1 MATLADVAQLAGV
14 SKATASRAL
23 SKPEMV
29 LPVTVQRVVD
39 AATKL
44 GFEPNNIA
52 RALARGRTGIIA
64 LVVPTLDNAFFT
76 PIIGG
81 AQKRAAEEGLQVT
94 VAVHPLENV
103 SELTTFDRLAR
114 QVDGFVVVA
123 PRGTDDLLVSA
134 GSRKPTVLVDREI
147 DTLPS
152 VVADTATAFGSL
164 VERFV
169 NEGHTRIVYIGGPA
183 GSWQDRQRE
192 AAVRAATEGHAHL
205 DVLGPYP
212 ATFAAGLEVAA
223 AVRASGAT
231 AVVPYATAI
240 GLGVQHQ
247 MLAAGD
253 IHHPLVISSERS
265 IVDALGLRGVPAID
279 VDGEE
284 LGRQAM
290 ELLLE
295 VMRDPHATQKRQR
308 LDVPVY
314 WSDVPEITSA

>member
-29 LPVTVQRVVD
+29 LPVTVQRVLD
-39 AATKL
+39 AAAKL
-44 GFEPNNIA
+44 GFEPNHIA
-52 RALARGRTGIIA
+52 RALARGRSGILA

-81 AQKRAAEEGLQVT
+81 AQKRAAEEGLQLT
-94 VAVHPLENV
+94 VAVHPLESV

-123 PRGTDDLLVSA
+123 PRGSDDLVLAA

-147 DTLPS
+147 DTMPS
-152 VVADTATAFGSL
+152 VVADTASAFGSL
-164 VERFV
+164 AERFV

-192 AAVRAATEGHAHL
+192 AAVRKAAHGRAHL
-205 DVLGPYP
+205 DVLGPFP
-212 ATFAAGLEVAA
+212 ATFAAGLAAAA
-223 AVRASGAT
+223 AVRATGAT

-240 GLGVQHQ
+240 GLGVQYQ
-247 MLAAGD
+247 MLASGD
-253 IHHPLVISSERS
+253 IHPSLVISSERS
-265 IVDALGLRGVPAID
+265 IVDALELRGVPAID

-284 LGRQAM
+284 LGRMAT

-295 VMRDPHATQKRQR
+295 CIQSPDGAPERQH

-314 WSDVPEITSA
+314 WSDVPEISQA

>member
-29 LPVTVQRVVD
+29 LPATVQRVVD
-39 AATKL
+39 AAAKL
-44 GFEPNNIA
+44 GFEPNQIA
-52 RALARGRTGIIA
+52 RALARGRSGVLA

-81 AQKRAAEEGLQVT
+81 AQKRAAAEGMQLTVT
-94 VAVHPLENV
+94 VHPLESV
-103 SELTTFDRLAR
+103 SELATFDRLAR

-123 PRGTDDLLVSA
+123 PRGSDDLVLTA
-134 GSRKPTVLVDREI
+134 GSHKPTVLVDREI
-147 DTLPS
+147 DTMPS
-152 VVADTATAFGSL
+152 VVADTASAFGSL
-164 VERFV
+164 VDRFI
-169 NEGHTRIVYIGGPA
+169 NEGHTRIVYIGGPS

-192 AAVRAATEGHAHL
+192 AAVRAAAQGRAHL

-212 ATFAAGLEVAA
+212 STFAAGLSAAA

-240 GLGVQHQ
+240 GLGVQYQ
-247 MLAAGD
+247 MLLAGD
-253 IHHPLVISSERS
+253 IHPPLVISSERA
-265 IVDALGLRGVPAID
+265 IVDALGMRGVPAID

-284 LGRQAM
+284 LGRMAT

-295 VMRDPHATQKRQR
+295 CIEAPGGAAQHQR

-314 WSDVPEITSA
+314 WNDLAEPATA

>member
-29 LPVTVQRVVD
+29 LPETVQRVLD
-39 AATKL
+39 AAAKL
-44 GFEPNNIA
+44 GFEPNHIA
-52 RALARGRTGIIA
+52 RMLARGRSGVLA

-81 AQKRAAEEGLQVT
+81 AQKRAAAEGLQLT
-94 VAVHPLENV
+94 VSVHPLESV
-103 SELTTFDRLAR
+103 AELATFGRLAR

-123 PRGTDDLLVSA
+123 PRGSDDLILAA
-134 GSRKPTVLVDREI
+134 GSHKPTVLVDREI
-147 DTLPS
+147 ETLPS
-152 VVADTATAFGSL
+152 VVADTASAFGSL
-164 VERFV
+164 VDRFV
-169 NEGHTRIVYIGGPA
+169 AEGHTRIVYMGGPA
-183 GSWQDRQRE
+183 GSWQDRQRT
-192 AAVRAATEGHAHL
+192 AAVVAAAHGRAHL

-212 ATFAAGLEVAA
+212 ATFAAGLSAAA

-231 AVVPYATAI
+231 AVIPYATAI
-240 GLGVQHQ
+240 GLGVQYQ

-253 IHHPLVISSERS
+253 IHPPLVISSERA
-265 IVDALGLRGVPAID
+265 IVDALGLHGIPAID

-284 LGRQAM
+284 LGRSAT

-295 VMRDPHATQKRQR
+295 RISSPDAPATHQR
-308 LDVPVY
+308 LPVPVY
-314 WSDVPEITSA
+314 WSDAPEVAAV